1 MSEFRVSTRY
11 AKSILELAIEK
22 GQLEE
27 VLADMKQ
34 LTAVAAANRDLDLT
48 LKSPIVN
55 FDKKLKVLKALFE
68 QSANAITMAFYGI
81 VARKNRAGL
90 LVDIAREF
98 QVQYNL
104 HMGIQVANLTTTFPI
119 TEEMRKKFVS
129 VVKEISGFEK
139 IELHEKIDADIIG
152 GFVLKVNDRQ
162 LDESLSSKLKALKLE
177 FSYNHY
183 ESKI

>member
-11 AKSILELAIEK
+11 AKSLLELAIEK
-22 GQLEE
+22 GALEE

-34 LTAVAAANRDLDLT
+34 LTAVATANRDFALS

-55 FDKKLKVLKALFE
+55 FDKKLKVLNALFA
-68 QSANAITMAFYGI
+68 STANKITMAFYGI
-81 VARKNRAGL
+81 VARKNRADL

-98 QVQYNL
+98 QKQYNS
-104 HMGIQVANLTTTFPI
+104 HKGIQVADLTTTFPI
-119 TEEMRKKFVS
+119 TEDLRSKFVGI
-129 VVKEISGFEK
+129 VKEISGLDK
-139 IELHEKIDADIIG
+139 IELVEKIDTDIIG

-162 LDESLSSKLKALKLE
+162 LDESLSSKLKALRLE
-177 FSYNHY
+177 FSHNHY

>member
-11 AKSILELAIEK
+11 AKSLLELANEK
-22 GQLEE
+22 GVLEE

-34 LTAVAAANRDLDLT
+34 LSAVATANREFALS
-48 LKSPIVN
+48 LKSPIIN
-55 FDKKLKVLKALFE
+55 FDKKLKVLTALFE
-68 QSANAITMAFYGI
+68 KSSNAMTMAFYGI
-81 VARKNRAGL
+81 VARKNRADL

-98 QVQYNL
+98 QKQYNL
-104 HMGIQVANLTTTFPI
+104 HKGIQVADLTTTFPI
-119 TEEMRKKFVS
+119 TDELRSKFVS
-129 VVKEISGFEK
+129 VVKEISGLDK
-139 IELHEKIDADIIG
+139 IELVEKIDTDIIG

-162 LDESLSSKLKALKLE
+162 LDESLSSKLKALRLE